1 MFAGR
6 ALEQARLRRARGTAE
21 EQRQQI
27 LAAAEQEAETHRKSE
42 VLAGKE
48 AAYRAKEEWEREETR
63 RREEMERAE
72 RRLAEREEM
81 LDRKFTLLDEKAEA
95 QEKRSAALA
104 ARENSCSD
112 RDAELDRRA
121 QEVQD
126 RLEALAGVSAAEAR
140 RELIASLEEEA
151 KASAAQRIREVKEEA
166 RRDADR
172 EAKKII
178 SLAIQ
183 RIAADHTAESTVSV
197 VTLPSD
203 EMKGRIIGREGRNIR
218 AFEQAT
224 GIDVIIDDTP
234 EAVVLSGFDPVRRET
249 ARIALEKLVSDGRI
263 HPGRI
268 EDIVGKSRKEVETG
282 MREAAEEVL
291 YELGIHGVHPEIVKV
306 LGRLKFRTSYG
317 QNQLLHAKE
326 VALLA
331 GNMAAEMGFDATLA
345 KRMGLLHDVG
355 KGLTHEHEGTHV
367 ELGWNLC
374 KKYSEPE
381 PVLNA
386 IKAHHDE
393 EPHLFP
399 ETFLVT
405 AGDAISGS
413 RPGARRE
420 MVETYVKRLEKLEEI
435 ATSFP
440 GVERSFAIQAG
451 RELRIM
457 VLPEKVSDEEMAKL
471 SEETARRIEAELQYP
486 GADQG
491 GRDPRDEGGGLCPLS
506 RTRPRSNEH
515 REGPVRRGRHRRS
528 GQESR
533 ARLAVVGEGGYRGGR
548 GDHQRRERR
557 RRLRNHAGNCARAAA
572 QRRLGDHHWQPRV
585 GQEGHHSHVAERR
598 PHHPPGQLSPVEPRA
613 RARLCSTIAVRAWGS
628 STFRAGRS
636 CPRWMTP
643 SGRRTR

>member
-1 MFAGR
+1 MDLVLTAVIAAVLAGLAGYFGGQGAER
-6 ALEQARLRRARGTAE
+6 SRLRKARATAE
-21 EQRQQI
+21 DEATRI
-27 LAAAEQEAETHRKSE
+27 RAAAELDAENARKAE

-48 AAYRAKEEWEREETR
+48 EAFRAKEEWEREEGR
-63 RREEMERAE
+63 RREEIERTE
-72 RRLAEREEM
+72 RRIQEREEV
-81 LDRKFTLLDEKAEA
+81 LDRKFLLLDEKAQA
-95 QEKRSAALA
+95 QDQRAESVTKRERSLV
-104 ARENSCSD
+104 E
-112 RDAELDRRA
+112 RDEELVRRVG
-121 QEVQD
+121 EVQQ
-126 RLEALAGVSAAEAR
+126 RLESLAGLSADEAKR
-140 RELIASLEEEA
+140 QLMQGLEEEA
-151 KASAAQRIREVKEEA
+151 RASAAQRLREIKEEA

-197 VTLPSD
+197 VALPSD

-234 EAVVLSGFDPVRRET
+234 EAVVLSGFDPIRRET

-268 EDIVGKSRKEVETG
+268 DDLVAKSRKEVENG
-282 MREAAEEVL
+282 MREAAEEIL

-317 QNQLLHAKE
+317 QNQLLHSKE

-331 GNMAAEMGFDATLA
+331 GNMAAEMGFDFTLA

-367 ELGWNLC
+367 ELGYQLC
-374 KKYSEPE
+374 KKYNESDQ
-381 PVLNA
+381 VLNA

-393 EPHLFP
+393 EPHRYP

-420 MVETYVKRLEKLEEI
+420 NFETYVKRLERLEEI

-440 GVERSFAIQAG
+440 GVERCFAIQAG
-451 RELRIM
+451 RELRIL
-457 VLPEKVSDEEMAKL
+457 VTPEEVSDEGMARL
-471 SEETARRIEAELQYP
+471 SEETARRIEQELQYP
-486 GADQG
+486 GQIKVVVI
-491 GRDPRDEGGGLCPLS
+491 RE
-506 RTRPRSNEH
+506 TRA
-515 REGPVRRGRHRRS
+515 VDF
-528 GQESR
+528 
-533 ARLAVVGEGGYRGGR
+533 AR
-548 GDHQRRERR
+548 
-557 RRLRNHAGNCARAAA
+557 
-572 QRRLGDHHWQPRV
+572 
-585 GQEGHHSHVAERR
+585 
-598 PHHPPGQLSPVEPRA
+598 
-613 RARLCSTIAVRAWGS
+613 
-628 STFRAGRS
+628 
-636 CPRWMTP
+636 
-643 SGRRTR
+643 